1 MATAEACGSSKSSE
15 HMTSGG
21 KRKSTT
27 NPIEENYP
35 KKALAV
41 KCMITSY
48 YFHFDFISAIIII
61 IIIIIIIFSQIR
73 RRTIYHCI
81 KQKKK
86 GNKCPSKKDIIHTLT
101 HIITHTLGHTQHTRT
116 HTRLR
121 TKSHMT
127 LEWTPPDLSQ
137 SI

>member
-1 MATAEACGSSKSSE
+1 MATAEACGSSKLSE

-35 KKALAV
+35 KKSLAV

-48 YFHFDFISAIIII
+48 YFHFDFISV
-61 IIIIIIIFSQIR
+61 IIIIIFSQIR
-73 RRTIYHCI
+73 RRTTYHCI

-116 HTRLR
+116 HTTQDKKPHDLR
-121 TKSHMT
+121 VDTTRPQPIHLMT
-127 LEWTPPDLSQ
+127 ILHD
-137 SI
+137 